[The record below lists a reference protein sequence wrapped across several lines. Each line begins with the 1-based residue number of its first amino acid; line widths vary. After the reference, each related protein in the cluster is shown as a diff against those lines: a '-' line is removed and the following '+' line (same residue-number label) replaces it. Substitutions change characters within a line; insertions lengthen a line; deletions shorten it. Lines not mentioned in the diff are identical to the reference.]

1 MLELSSDNSATS
13 LGAVAALCL
22 GTLAVALGATIVAV
36 ASPKITRG
44 FAVAPTAL

>member
-22 GTLAVALGATIVAV
+22 GTLAVALDGTVAAV
-36 ASPKITRG
+36 ALTRIARG
-44 FAVAPTAL
+44 FAVAPTAC

>member
-1 MLELSSDNSATS
+1 MSSDNFAILFS
-13 LGAVAALCL
+13 AVAALWMD
-22 GTLAVALGATIVAV
+22 TLKVALGATIVAV